1 MEAIATSNAM
11 DFYITNEHFTTTQFG
26 ITFDYPS
33 KLQRLDLRDY
43 LLPYLA
49 TFETEPEDTV
59 PTDTVPTDT
68 IITPPDTTS
77 IPQFGTDGFR
87 IYPNP
92 ASDQLHIDYPQNFE
106 GANYEIMNLSGQK
119 IAKGILKEKSISL
132 NNKYFKAGKYILVIW
147 GKSGTK
153 SFIFI
158 KKE

>member
-1 MEAIATSNAM
+1 ME
-11 DFYITNEHFTTTQFG
+11 FYITNKHFTTTQFG
-26 ITFDYPS
+26 INFDYPS

-49 TFETEPEDTV
+49 TFETEPEDSV

-92 ASDQLHIDYPQNFE
+92 VSNQLHIDYPQDFE

-119 IAKGILKEKSISL
+119 IAKGILREKSISL
-132 NNKYFKAGKYILVIW
+132 NNKHFKAGKYILVIR
-147 GKSGTK
+147 GKNGTK